1 MRDTNVWLTFPFYY
15 LDEEQEFCTLSIF
28 AVRSE
33 KLNQIGL
40 GENAKVLLWHS
51 IRAAG
56 IQKNAILHDR
66 AGRTKN

>member
-1 MRDTNVWLTFPFYY
+1 MRDTNVGLTFPFYY

-40 GENAKVLLWHS
+40 GENAKVLL
-51 IRAAG
+51 
-56 IQKNAILHDR
+56 
-66 AGRTKN
+66 